1 MPQFPH
7 LPNRGNYACNVH
19 ITRFLGI
26 SNESVDAKYFEN
38 MMRCFEA
45 GPVRPGHIGQYVV
58 NNRY

>member
-7 LPNRGNYACNVH
+7 LSSRDNYTCNVYL
-19 ITRFLGI
+19 TRFLGI

-45 GPVRPGHIGQYVV
+45 GPVRPGHIG
-58 NNRY
+58 